1 MEIPQAT
8 GNIYHPEAPWVLLCG
23 PTCIG
28 KTYFCKKHGF
38 YAVRKLCPR
47 HGFYSTGLNSR
58 EFKNIPILNWAKS
71 YLHHHNVVTT
81 SNPQYWPTNWYSNQY
96 VIKFIA
102 ILLGTPYNIWQERVK
117 MRGGDKSLITTSNF
131 YNKYTTWIKNLK
143 KYDIPYI
150 LVDNRD
156 EFPILEEAD
165 FLKMLV

>member
-8 GNIYHPEAPWVLLCG
+8 GNIYHPDAPWLLICG

-28 KTYFCKKHGF
+28 KTHFCKKHGF
-38 YAVRKLCPR
+38 FDFGP
-47 HGFYSTGLNSR
+47 NSK
-58 EFKNIPILNWAKS
+58 EFKDVPISVWTKPH
-71 YLHHHNVVTT
+71 LHHHNLVTT
-81 SNPQYWPTNWYSNQY
+81 SNPQYWPTDWYSNQY
-96 VIKFIA
+96 IIKKIA
-102 ILLGTPYNIWQERVK
+102 ILLGAPYNIWQERVK

-156 EFPILEEAD
+156 EFPILDEAD